1 MFSLTGQR
9 TCILLMLTLQRA
21 QSQMIFCGSAVFQC
35 VLAMTLAVIFNRIT
49 VSLQT
54 LGFVWGLGYKL
65 SLGQNFKFLFL
76 SVSFAPS
83 SFPDYKKKKKRGHS
97 VHLLYQA
104 LFWSHLSHPPGSPIF
119 FSSFLQR
126 QSFLAIPLIIFTT
139 SFKIPFISHVFSN
152 AVTRSGSIPYA
163 NSNIVTFSVLFL
175 FYSPDTQIS
184 NVLFNHCCACQE
196 KDFIELSITIS
207 RYFSWAV
214 TVHYIQQAGALLDS
228 GFQGTVPSICQ
239 Q

>member
-1 MFSLTGQR
+1 
-9 TCILLMLTLQRA
+9 
-21 QSQMIFCGSAVFQC
+21 
-35 VLAMTLAVIFNRIT
+35 MTHAVIFNRII

-54 LGFVWGLGYKL
+54 LDLVWGLGYKL
-65 SLGQNFKFLFL
+65 RIGQNFYFSQFFLL
-76 SVSFAPS
+76 PPHSHITR
-83 SFPDYKKKKKRGHS
+83 KKKRGHS

-104 LFWSHLSHPPGSPIF
+104 LFWSHLSHPPGSPIL
-119 FSSFLQR
+119 FSFFLQR
-126 QSFLAIPLIIFTT
+126 QSFLAIPLIIFTS
-139 SFKIPFISHVFSN
+139 SFWNPWYFSYVFSD

-196 KDFIELSITIS
+196 KVFIELSTTIS

-214 TVHYIQQAGALLDS
+214 TVHYIRQPGALLDS

>member
-83 SFPDYKKKKKRGHS
+83 SFPDYKKEKKRPFS
-97 VHLLYQA
+97 
-104 LFWSHLSHPPGSPIF
+104 SSSLSSIVLITPLSPSWQSLF

-139 SFKIPFISHVFSN
+139 SFKIPSISHVFSN
-152 AVTRSGSIPYA
+152 AATRSGSIPYA

-184 NVLFNHCCACQE
+184 NVLFNHCCVCQE